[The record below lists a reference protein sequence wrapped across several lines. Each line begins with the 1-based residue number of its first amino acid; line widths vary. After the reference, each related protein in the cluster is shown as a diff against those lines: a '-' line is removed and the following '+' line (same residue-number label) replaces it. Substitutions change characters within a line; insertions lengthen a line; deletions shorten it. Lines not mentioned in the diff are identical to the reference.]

1 MMSMHEFRE
10 MRRKNQALSL
20 EECEA
25 ILYARSS
32 GILAVAGDND
42 YPYTVP
48 LSYIYHDG
56 KIFFHSA
63 RTGHKLD
70 AISRNDKVS
79 FCVIDQDH
87 VMPQEYTTYFR
98 SIVVFGRVRVLEDE
112 REKREVFEKLIAKYS
127 PNYVQGGLQEVDKFF
142 PHVCMSELAIE
153 RMTGK
158 EAIELVRMRD
168 EKES

>member
-1 MMSMHEFRE
+1 MSMHEFRE

-112 REKREVFEKLIAKYS
+112 REKREVLEKLIAKYS

-142 PHVCMSELAIE
+142 PHVCLIELAIE